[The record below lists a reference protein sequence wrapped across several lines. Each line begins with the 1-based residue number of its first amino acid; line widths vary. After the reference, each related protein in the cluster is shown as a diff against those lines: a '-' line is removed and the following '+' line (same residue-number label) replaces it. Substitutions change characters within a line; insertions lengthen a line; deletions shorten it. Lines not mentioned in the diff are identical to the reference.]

1 MDPLNEEEEDIEKET
16 RNVIKRLADKEKEN
30 KTLFRNWPKFQWTS
44 YELEPKRR
52 NSDLEGA
59 ATKS

>member
-1 MDPLNEEEEDIEKET
+1 MDPLNEEEIEEEI
-16 RNVIKRLADKEKEN
+16 RNTIKGLADKEDKN
-30 KTLFRNWPKFQWTS
+30 TTPFKHWPRIHIQGTP

-52 NSDLEGA
+52 NSGLEGA